1 MLARIRCIAVAYARF
16 LIYLLIGEV
25 HIGARKWVSPAKAAP
40 AGSAIQEVSYILA
53 GIVWYTITFTAFL
66 LQLLGFALISFHAT
80 SFVVGHPIA

>member
-1 MLARIRCIAVAYARF
+1 MLARIRCITVAYARF

-25 HIGARKWVSPAKAAP
+25 HIGTRKWASPVKDIP
-40 AGSAIQEVSYILA
+40 AGSAIQEVFYILA
-53 GIVWYTITFTAFL
+53 GVAWYSITFAAFL